1 MRGSAIR
8 IHHTRQIPTNDI
20 GWGPP
25 GALESGLMTGKRSVL
40 VSVSRSRFR
49 VCIRLLTAPDF
60 LGFANCHRDQN
71 GRHPFSFQE
80 LPDSYV
86 RIIPKVAHF

>member
-1 MRGSAIR
+1 
-8 IHHTRQIPTNDI
+8 
-20 GWGPP
+20 
-25 GALESGLMTGKRSVL
+25 
-40 VSVSRSRFR
+40 
-49 VCIRLLTAPDF
+49 LLTAPDF

-86 RIIPKVAHF
+86 HIIPKVAKPKPIAIVQSTAQSIRSPILGTLQGTLPGNGN